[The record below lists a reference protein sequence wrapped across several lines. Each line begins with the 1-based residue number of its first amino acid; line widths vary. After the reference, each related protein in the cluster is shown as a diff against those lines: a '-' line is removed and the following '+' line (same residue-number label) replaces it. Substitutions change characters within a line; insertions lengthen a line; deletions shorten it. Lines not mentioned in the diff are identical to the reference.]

1 MLHKAESLSTNVW
14 FSGGAQ
20 KEKLAQN
27 DEDEE
32 EMLKKAIAMSL
43 EEETGLSFAKGGNKA
58 EFLQNVWFPGGAQEE
73 KIAQNDD
80 HEEEMLKMAIAMSL
94 EEQ

>member
-1 MLHKAESLSTNVW
+1 MEKVETKL
-14 FSGGAQ
+14 FS
-20 KEKLAQN
+20 
-27 DEDEE
+27 
-32 EMLKKAIAMSL
+32 
-43 EEETGLSFAKGGNKA
+43 
-58 EFLQNVWFPGGAQEE
+58 GGAQEE